1 MCEFQSLS
9 SVKVESREAEIE
21 RLSGMLRGGRP
32 PEALAAEGAIST
44 NERMTAHLNIQVYTE
59 YVTIRV
65 YKISYCM
72 QLNKNIDT
80 SIGHNA

>member
-44 NERMTAHLNIQVYTE
+44 NERMAAHLNIQVYT
-59 YVTIRV
+59 TIRV

-72 QLNKNIDT
+72 QLNKQY
-80 SIGHNA
+80 